1 MVFKSTS
8 ANNTKQFAVQIA
20 KKIKKLP
27 KKNEGACI
35 VALIG
40 DLGAGK
46 TTFIQGFVKEF
57 GITRRITSPTFLLMK
72 RYALKNEMFKNLYH
86 LDAYRVAELQELSP
100 LGIEAILENP
110 QNLVLVEW
118 ADNIKG
124 KQLRHAIQLVF
135 KHGKKENERS
145 ILIHDA

>member
-8 ANNTKQFAVQIA
+8 ADITKQYAVRIA
-20 KKIKKLP
+20 QQIKKLP
-27 KKNEGACI
+27 KKKVGACI

-57 GITRRITSPTFLLMK
+57 GIVRRITSPTFLLMK
-72 RYALKNEMFKNLYH
+72 RYVLKNEKFKNLYH
-86 LDAYRVAELQELSP
+86 LDAYRVAKLQELSP
-100 LGIEAILENP
+100 LGIETILENP
-110 QNLVLVEW
+110 QNLVLIEW

-124 KQLRHAIQLVF
+124 KQLRHAIRFVF

-145 ILIHDA
+145 ILTHGI